1 MRIRTAIVPALAAA
15 IGLGT
20 VLLAGSPAMA
30 GGSPGGPPAS
40 TTRPVGAVFVGTNHN
55 NSTDP
60 SQPANQVVM
69 YRRGNDGTLT
79 KAGVFDTGGQG
90 SGPSQRFAGD
100 GLGAGESV
108 RLSEDQRWLF
118 VANAGSNSVS
128 VFRVHPDRLELTD
141 VEPTGDGSAGRRFP
155 NSVAQHDDLVY
166 VLNSADQGSI
176 TGFRLTTRGKL
187 VRIPGSTR
195 ELAANQQRFTP
206 DPLYDPAQVS
216 FTPDGSRLVV
226 SIKDGPDPALAPGT
240 EATGPGRILTFAVD
254 PSGRPANTFVRTD
267 FGHRGPFGF
276 SFDRRGNLLVGEF
289 VGGPVED
296 VGGVT
301 SITGAAGSYRI
312 NRDGT
317 LTPITPGV
325 PDHQLDTCWLVNNG
339 RYAFGANYSSG
350 TVSSY
355 RVGPNGA
362 LTLLNPVAG
371 TTEHPGNVQGSTPLD
386 SRVSPDGTFLY
397 VVLPGSGRVAGWQI
411 RDDGSLR
418 KVGEFGGLPQ
428 TVNGDQAPVDFG
440 AGGSPAGI
448 AVI

>member
-1 MRIRTAIVPALAAA
+1 MRIRVALVPSLVAA

-20 VLLAGSPAMA
+20 VLLAGPPALA
-30 GGSPGGPPAS
+30 GGSHDRSPA
-40 TTRPVGAVFVGTNHN
+40 PAGVVLVGTNHN
-55 NSTDP
+55 NGADP

-69 YRRGNDGTLT
+69 YRRNSDGTLT
-79 KAGVFDTGGQG
+79 RTGAFDTGGQG

-108 RLSEDQRWLF
+108 RLSADQRWLF

-141 VEPTGDGSAGRRFP
+141 VTPTGDGSPGHRFP

-176 TGFRLTTRGKL
+176 TGFRLTRSGKL
-187 VRIPGSTR
+187 IPIPGSTR
-195 ELAANQQRFTP
+195 ELAANQQRFAP
-206 DPLYDPAQVS
+206 DPLYNPTQVS

-254 PSGRPANTFVRTD
+254 RFGRPSKAFARTD

-296 VGGVT
+296 VNGAKA
-301 SITGAAGSYRI
+301 ITGAAGSYRI

-325 PDHQLDTCWLVNNG
+325 PNHQLDTCWLVNNG

-355 RVGPNGA
+355 RIGTDGA
-362 LTLLNPVAG
+362 LTLLDPVAG

-386 SRVSPDGTFLY
+386 SRVSPDGRFLY
-397 VVLPGSGRVAGWQI
+397 VVLPGSGKVAGWQI

-418 KVGEFGGLPQ
+418 KVGEFSGLPQ

-440 AGGSPAGI
+440 PGGSPAGI

>member
-1 MRIRTAIVPALAAA
+1 MRIRAALAPVLVAA

-20 VLLAGSPAMA
+20 VLLTGPSALA
-30 GGSPGGPPAS
+30 GGSSSSSDRGPGRA
-40 TTRPVGAVFVGTNHN
+40 VGSVFVGTNHN
-55 NSTDP
+55 NGTDP

-69 YRRGNDGTLT
+69 YRRGVDGTLT
-79 KAGVFDTGGQG
+79 RTGAFDTGGQG

-128 VFRVHPDRLELTD
+128 VFRVRPDRLELTD
-141 VEPTGDGSAGRRFP
+141 VEPTGDGSAGHRFP

-176 TGFRLTTRGKL
+176 TGFRLTPSGKL

-195 ELAANQQRFTP
+195 ELAANQRRFTP
-206 DPLYDPAQVS
+206 DPLYNPTQVS

-240 EATGPGRILTFAVD
+240 EATGPGRILTFAVGR
-254 PSGRPANTFVRTD
+254 SGRPSTTFVRTD

-276 SFDRRGNLLVGEF
+276 SFDRRGNVLVGEF
-289 VGGPVED
+289 VGGPVEL
-296 VGGVT
+296 VGGVK

-312 NRDGT
+312 DRDGT
-317 LTPITPGV
+317 LTPITPAV
-325 PDHQLDTCWLVNNG
+325 ANHQLDTCWLVNNG

-355 RVGPNGA
+355 RIGPNGA

-397 VVLPGSGRVAGWQI
+397 VVLPGSGKVAGWQI
-411 RDDGSLR
+411 RDNGSLR
-418 KVGEFGGLPQ
+418 KIGEFGGLPQ

>member
-1 MRIRTAIVPALAAA
+1 MRLRTALVPAVVAA
-15 IGLGT
+15 IGLGAIALT
-20 VLLAGSPAMA
+20 VPAASAGRAPDRSPAPA
-30 GGSPGGPPAS
+30 G
-40 TTRPVGAVFVGTNHN
+40 VVIVGTNHN
-55 NSTDP
+55 NGTDP

-69 YRRGNDGTLT
+69 YRRSADGTLLKT
-79 KAGVFDTGGQG
+79 GVFDTGGQG

-108 RLSEDQRWLF
+108 RLSGDQRWLF

-141 VEPTGDGSAGRRFP
+141 VEPTGDGSPGRRFP

-176 TGFRLTTRGKL
+176 IGFRLTRNGTL
-187 VRIPGSTR
+187 QRIDGSTR
-195 ELAANQQRFTP
+195 ELAANQHRFAP
-206 DPLYDPAQVS
+206 DPLYNPTQVS
-216 FTPDGSRLVV
+216 FTPDGRKLVV

-240 EATGPGRILTFAVD
+240 EATGPGRILTFDVD
-254 PSGRPANTFVRTD
+254 RAGRPSKTFVRTD

-276 SFDRRGNLLVGEF
+276 SFDRHGNLLVGEF
-289 VGGPVED
+289 VGGPVEE
-296 VGGVT
+296 VGGVKA
-301 SITGAAGSYRI
+301 ITGAAGSYRI
-312 NRDGT
+312 NRNGT

-325 PDHQLDTCWLVNNG
+325 PNHQLDTCWLVNNG
-339 RYAFGANYSSG
+339 RYAFGANYTSG

-355 RVGPNGA
+355 RIGPNGA

-371 TTEHPGNVQGSTPLD
+371 TTEHPGNIQGSTPLD
-386 SRVSPDGTFLY
+386 SRVSPDGKFLY
-397 VVLPGSGRVAGWQI
+397 VVLPGSGKVAGWQI

-418 KVGEFGGLPQ
+418 KVGEFAGLPR
-428 TVNGDQAPVDFG
+428 TVDGDQAPVDFG
-440 AGGSPAGI
+440 SGGSPAGI

>member
-1 MRIRTAIVPALAAA
+1 MRIRATLVPSLVAA

-20 VLLAGSPAMA
+20 VLLAGPPALA
-30 GGSPGGPPAS
+30 GGSHDRPPA
-40 TTRPVGAVFVGTNHN
+40 PAGAVLVGTNHN
-55 NSTDP
+55 NRADP

-69 YRRGNDGTLT
+69 YRRNADGTLT
-79 KAGVFDTGGQG
+79 RTGAFDTGGQG

-108 RLSEDQRWLF
+108 RLSADQRWLF

-141 VEPTGDGSAGRRFP
+141 VTATGDGSPGHRFP

-176 TGFRLTTRGKL
+176 TGFRLTRSGKL
-187 VRIPGSTR
+187 IPIPGSTR

-206 DPLYDPAQVS
+206 DPLYNPTQVS

-254 PSGRPANTFVRTD
+254 RAGRPSTTFVRTD

-296 VGGVT
+296 VNGAK

-312 NRDGT
+312 DRDGR
-317 LTPITPGV
+317 LIPITPGV
-325 PDHQLDTCWLVNNG
+325 PNHQLDTCWLVNNG

-355 RVGPNGA
+355 RIEPNGA
-362 LTLLNPVAG
+362 LTLLDPVAG
-371 TTEHPGNVQGSTPLD
+371 TTDHPGNVQGSTPLD
-386 SRVSPDGTFLY
+386 SRVSPDGRFLY
-397 VVLPGSGRVAGWQI
+397 VVLPGSGKVAGWQI

-440 AGGSPAGI
+440 PGGSPAGI

>member
-1 MRIRTAIVPALAAA
+1 MRLRTALTAALGIGALLIATPALA
-15 IGLGT
+15 
-20 VLLAGSPAMA
+20 
-30 GGSPGGPPAS
+30 GGSHDRPPTA
-40 TTRPVGAVFVGTNHN
+40 VGAVFVGTNHN
-55 NSTDP
+55 NTADARE
-60 SQPANQVVM
+60 PANQVVM
-69 YRRGNDGTLT
+69 YQRQSDGTLR
-79 KAGVFDTGGQG
+79 KSGVFDTGGQG

-108 RLSEDQRWLF
+108 RLSEDKRWLF

-128 VFRVHPDRLELTD
+128 VFRVLRDRLQLTD
-141 VEPTGDGSAGRRFP
+141 VESTGDGSAGHRFP
-155 NSVAQHDDLVY
+155 NSVAQHGGLVY

-176 TGFRLTTRGKL
+176 TGFRLTGNGKL
-187 VRIPGSTR
+187 VPIPGSTR
-195 ELAANQQRFTP
+195 ELQANQQRFTP
-206 DPLYDPAQVS
+206 DPLYNPTQVS
-216 FTPDGSRLVV
+216 FTPDGDKLVV

-240 EATGPGRILTFAVD
+240 QATGPGRIITFDVGR
-254 PSGRPANTFVRTD
+254 SGRPSDTFVRTD

-289 VGGPVED
+289 VGGPVEE
-296 VGGVT
+296 VNGNK

-312 NRDGT
+312 NPDGT
-317 LTPITPGV
+317 LTPITAGV
-325 PDHQLDTCWLVNNG
+325 PNHQLDTCWLVNNG

-355 RVGPNGA
+355 TIGRDGS
-362 LTLLNPVAG
+362 LRLLNSVAG

-386 SRVSPDGTFLY
+386 SRVSPDGAFLY
-397 VVLPGSGRVAGWQI
+397 VVLPGSGKVAGWQI

-418 KVGEFGGLPQ
+418 KVGEFGGLPR

-440 AGGSPAGI
+440 SGGSPAGI